1 MKKVVKGNNHFNN
14 LIGGLKMSTYSEQLK
29 IFSGNSHPELA
40 QDLCDYLGTELVNAD
55 VSRFKD
61 GEIGV
66 RTYET
71 VRGADVFVVQPT
83 SPPVNENLME
93 LLIIIDALRRASARR
108 ITAVMPYY
116 GYARQDRKANPRD
129 PITSKLVANL
139 LTKAGA
145 RRVLSIDFH
154 AAQIQGF
161 FDIPVDHLYASPI
174 MVDYFKDFDNSNLIA
189 VAPDVGSVKRVRSFA
204 ESLDIPMAIIDKR
217 RPKANVAEVMNVI
230 GEVDGKNVILV
241 DDMIDTAGTITAA
254 ADVLKEKGAKD
265 IYACGTHALFSGPA
279 VERLKNAP
287 ISKIVVTNTIAQKD
301 HGLENLEVLSV
312 APLVGEAIDRIFKDL
327 SVSVLF

>member
-1 MKKVVKGNNHFNN
+1 
-14 LIGGLKMSTYSEQLK
+14 MSSYSEQLK
-29 IFSGNSHPELA
+29 IFAGNAHPQLA
-40 QDLCDYLGTELVNAD
+40 QDLCDYLGTELINAD
-55 VSRFKD
+55 VTRFKD

-83 SPPVNENLME
+83 STPVNENLME

-108 ITAVMPYY
+108 ITAVIPYY
-116 GYARQDRKANPRD
+116 GYARQDRKVNPRE

-145 RRVLSIDFH
+145 RRILSIDFH

-174 MVDYFKDFDNSNLIA
+174 MINYFKNIDKSNFIA

-217 RPKANVAEVMNVI
+217 RPKPNIAEVMNVI
-230 GEVDGKNVILV
+230 GSVSGKNVILL

-254 ADVLKEKGAKD
+254 ARVLKEKGAKE
-265 IYACGTHALFSGPA
+265 IYACCTHAIFSDPA
-279 VERLKNAP
+279 IERLKNAP
-287 ISKIVVTNTIAQKD
+287 ISKIIVTDTIAQKKHD
-301 HGLENLEVLSV
+301 LDNLEVLSV
-312 APLVGEAIDRIFKDL
+312 APLLGEAIDRIFKDL

>member
-1 MKKVVKGNNHFNN
+1 
-14 LIGGLKMSTYSEQLK
+14 MSSYSEQLK
-29 IFSGNSHPELA
+29 IFSGNAHPKLA
-40 QDLCDYLGTELVNAD
+40 EDLCDYLGTELVNAE

-61 GEIGV
+61 GEIKSRV
-66 RTYET
+66 FET
-71 VRGADVFVVQPT
+71 VRGADIFVIQPT
-83 SPPVNENLME
+83 APPVNENLME
-93 LLIIIDALRRASARR
+93 LLVIIDALRRASARR

-139 LTKAGA
+139 LTQAGA

-154 AAQIQGF
+154 APQIQGF

-174 MVDYFKDFDNSNLIA
+174 MIDYFKDYDRSDLIA

-204 ESLDIPMAIIDKR
+204 ESLNIPMAIIDKR

-230 GEVDGKNVILV
+230 GEVKGKNVILL
-241 DDMIDTAGTITAA
+241 DDIIDTAGTITEAA
-254 ADVLKEKGAKD
+254 KVLKEKGAKD
-265 IYACGTHALFSGPA
+265 VYACCTHALFSGPA

-287 ISKIVVTNTIAQKD
+287 ITKIVVTNTIAQKNNELD
-301 HGLENLEVLSV
+301 NLEVLSV

>member
-1 MKKVVKGNNHFNN
+1 
-14 LIGGLKMSTYSEQLK
+14 MSSYSEQLK
-29 IFSGNSHPELA
+29 IFAGNAHPELA

-55 VSRFKD
+55 VTRFKD

-108 ITAVMPYY
+108 ITAVIPYY
-116 GYARQDRKANPRD
+116 GYARQDRKARPRD

-139 LTKAGA
+139 LTQAGA
-145 RRVLSIDFH
+145 RRILSIDFH
-154 AAQIQGF
+154 APQIQGF

-174 MVDYFKDFDNSNLIA
+174 MVDYFKDFDRSDLIA

-204 ESLDIPMAIIDKR
+204 ESLNIPMAIIDKR
-217 RPKANVAEVMNVI
+217 RPKPNVAEVMNVI
-230 GEVDGKNVILV
+230 GEVEGKNVILL
-241 DDMIDTAGTITAA
+241 DDIIDTAGTISAA
-254 ADVLKEKGAKD
+254 AEVLQEKGAKD
-265 IYACGTHALFSGPA
+265 VYACGTHALFSGPA
-279 VERLKNAP
+279 VERLKKAP
-287 ISKIVVTNTIAQKD
+287 ITKIIVTNTIAQKD
-301 HGLENLEVLSV
+301 HDLDNLEVLSV

>member
-1 MKKVVKGNNHFNN
+1 
-14 LIGGLKMSTYSEQLK
+14 MSTYSEQLK
-29 IFSGNSHPELA
+29 IFAGNSHPKLA
-40 QDLCDYLGTELVNAD
+40 EDLCEYLGTELVNAE
-55 VSRFKD
+55 VGRFKD
-61 GEIGV
+61 GEISV
-66 RTYET
+66 RTFET
-71 VRGADVFVVQPT
+71 VRGADVFVIQPT

-108 ITAVMPYY
+108 ITAVIPYY

-139 LTKAGA
+139 LTQAGA

-154 AAQIQGF
+154 ASQIQGF

-174 MVDYFKDFDNSNLIA
+174 MVDYFKDFDRSNLIA

-204 ESLDIPMAIIDKR
+204 ESMDIPMAIIDKR
-217 RPKANVAEVMNVI
+217 RPKANVAEVMNII
-230 GEVDGKNVILV
+230 GEVDGKNVILL

-254 ADVLKEKGAKD
+254 ASVLKEKGAQD

-287 ISKIVVTNTIAQKD
+287 ISKIVVTNTIAQED

-312 APLVGEAIDRIFKDL
+312 APLLGEAIDRIFKDL

>member
-1 MKKVVKGNNHFNN
+1 MRLNKP
-14 LIGGLKMSTYSEQLK
+14 GGQKMSSYSEQLK
-29 IFSGNSHPELA
+29 IFAGNSHPQLA
-40 QDLCDYLGTELVNAD
+40 QDLCDYLGTELINAD
-55 VSRFKD
+55 VTRFKD

-66 RTYET
+66 RTHET

-108 ITAVMPYY
+108 ITAVIPYY
-116 GYARQDRKANPRD
+116 GYARQDRKASPRD

-139 LTKAGA
+139 LTEAGA

-154 AAQIQGF
+154 APQIQGF
-161 FDIPVDHLYASPI
+161 FDIPVDHLYAAPI
-174 MVDYFKDFDNSNLIA
+174 MVDYFKNIDQSNLIA

-217 RPKANVAEVMNVI
+217 RPKPNVAEVMNVI
-230 GEVDGKNVILV
+230 GEVDGKNVILL
-241 DDMIDTAGTITAA
+241 DDIIDTAGTITAA
-254 ADVLKEKGAKD
+254 AKVLKEKGAKD
-265 IYACGTHALFSGPA
+265 VYACGTHALFSGPA
-279 VERLKNAP
+279 IERLKKAP
-287 ISKIVVTNTIAQKD
+287 ISKIIVTNTIAQKEHD
-301 HGLENLEVLSV
+301 LDNLEVLSV

>member
-1 MKKVVKGNNHFNN
+1 
-14 LIGGLKMSTYSEQLK
+14 MSTYSEQLK
-29 IFSGNSHPELA
+29 IFTGNSHPELA
-40 QDLCDYLGTELVNAD
+40 KDLCEYLGTELVNAE
-55 VSRFKD
+55 VGRFKD
-61 GEIGV
+61 GEISV
-66 RTYET
+66 RTFET

-108 ITAVMPYY
+108 ITAVIPYY

-139 LTKAGA
+139 LTQAGA

-154 AAQIQGF
+154 ASQIQGF

-174 MVDYFKDFDNSNLIA
+174 MVDYFKDFDVSNLIA

-217 RPKANVAEVMNVI
+217 RPKANVAEVMNII
-230 GEVDGKNVILV
+230 GEVDGKNVILL

-254 ADVLKEKGAKD
+254 ASVLKEKGAKD

-287 ISKIVVTNTIAQKD
+287 ISKIIVTNTIAQEN

-312 APLVGEAIDRIFKDL
+312 APLLGEAIDRIFKDL

>member
-1 MKKVVKGNNHFNN
+1 
-14 LIGGLKMSTYSEQLK
+14 MSSYSEQLK
-29 IFSGNSHPELA
+29 IFAGNAHPELA

-55 VSRFKD
+55 VTRFKD

-108 ITAVMPYY
+108 ITAVIPYY
-116 GYARQDRKANPRD
+116 GYARQDRKARPRD

-139 LTKAGA
+139 LTQAGA
-145 RRVLSIDFH
+145 RRILSIDFH
-154 AAQIQGF
+154 APQIQGF

-174 MVDYFKDFDNSNLIA
+174 MVDYFKDFDRSDLIA

-204 ESLDIPMAIIDKR
+204 ESLNIPMAIIDKR
-217 RPKANVAEVMNVI
+217 RPKPNVAEVMNVI
-230 GEVDGKNVILV
+230 GEVEGKNVILL
-241 DDMIDTAGTITAA
+241 DDIIDTAGTISAA
-254 ADVLKEKGAKD
+254 AEVLQEKGAKD
-265 IYACGTHALFSGPA
+265 VYACGTHALFSGPA
-279 VERLKNAP
+279 VERLKKAP
-287 ISKIVVTNTIAQKD
+287 ITKIIVTNTIAQKKHD
-301 HGLENLEVLSV
+301 LDNLEVLSV

>member
-1 MKKVVKGNNHFNN
+1 
-14 LIGGLKMSTYSEQLK
+14 MSTYSEQLK
-29 IFSGNSHPELA
+29 IFSGNSHPALA
-40 QDLCDYLGTELVNAD
+40 QELCDYLGTELVNAD

-71 VRGADVFVVQPT
+71 VRGADVFVIQPT

-230 GEVDGKNVILV
+230 GEVDGKNVILL
-241 DDMIDTAGTITAA
+241 DDIIDTAGTLTAA

-265 IYACGTHALFSGPA
+265 IYACCTHALFSGPA
-279 VERLKNAP
+279 VERLQNAP
-287 ISKIVVTNTIAQKD
+287 ISKIVVTNTIAQKEHD
-301 HGLENLEVLSV
+301 LDNLEVLSV

>member
-1 MKKVVKGNNHFNN
+1 MKRNKP
-14 LIGGLKMSTYSEQLK
+14 GGQKMSSYSEQLK
-29 IFSGNSHPELA
+29 IFAGNAHPELA

-55 VSRFKD
+55 VTRFKD

-108 ITAVMPYY
+108 ITAVIPYY
-116 GYARQDRKANPRD
+116 GYARQDRKARPRD

-139 LTKAGA
+139 LTQAGA

-154 AAQIQGF
+154 APQIQGF
-161 FDIPVDHLYASPI
+161 FDIPVDHLYSSPI
-174 MVDYFKDFDNSNLIA
+174 MVDYFKDFDRSDLIA

-204 ESLDIPMAIIDKR
+204 ESLNIPMAIIDKR
-217 RPKANVAEVMNVI
+217 RPKPNVAEVMNVI
-230 GEVDGKNVILV
+230 GEVDGKNVILL
-241 DDMIDTAGTITAA
+241 DDIIDTAGTISAA
-254 ADVLKEKGAKD
+254 ANVLKEKGAKD
-265 IYACGTHALFSGPA
+265 VYACGTHALFSGPA
-279 VERLKNAP
+279 VERLKKAP
-287 ISKIVVTNTIAQKD
+287 ITKIIVTNTIAQKD
-301 HGLENLEVLSV
+301 HGLDNLEVLSV

>member
-1 MKKVVKGNNHFNN
+1 
-14 LIGGLKMSTYSEQLK
+14 MSSYSEQLK
-29 IFSGNSHPELA
+29 IFSGNAHSKLA
-40 QDLCDYLGTELVNAD
+40 EDLCDYLGTELVNAE

-61 GEIGV
+61 GEIKS
-66 RTYET
+66 RIFET
-71 VRGADVFVVQPT
+71 VRGADIFVIQPT
-83 SPPVNENLME
+83 APPVNENLME
-93 LLIIIDALRRASARR
+93 LLVIIDALRRASARR

-129 PITSKLVANL
+129 PITSKLIANL
-139 LTKAGA
+139 LTQAGA

-154 AAQIQGF
+154 APQIQGF

-174 MVDYFKDFDNSNLIA
+174 MVDYFKDYNRSDLIA

-204 ESLDIPMAIIDKR
+204 ESLNIPMAIIDKR

-230 GEVDGKNVILV
+230 GEVKGKNVILL
-241 DDMIDTAGTITAA
+241 DDIIDTAGTITEAA
-254 ADVLKEKGAKD
+254 KVLKEKGAKD
-265 IYACGTHALFSGPA
+265 VYACCTHALFSGPA

-287 ISKIVVTNTIAQKD
+287 INKIVVTNTIAQKD
-301 HGLENLEVLSV
+301 NELENLEVLSV